1 MQLRNML
8 AAAIGVQI
16 ILFGMT
22 WNVWAGS
29 AGGAVS
35 CLVGKHGPG
44 AVKLRGT
51 VAVDVTSNVGSVGGE
66 QDVDFVVRLERS
78 GLTKFFRLHLMTPA
92 LTGLTH
98 EEIAC
103 RIFNPDDTS
112 DTDTISAVTAF
123 VQQILTDFGLTGK
136 TVLVITDKSV
146 SDSESLAGTVF
157 GPAPHQGSMADITVY
172 AQ

>member
-8 AAAIGVQI
+8 ATAIGVQL

-22 WNVWAGS
+22 GNVWAGS
-29 AGGAVS
+29 AGGSVS

-51 VAVDVTSNVGSVGGE
+51 IAVDVTSNVGLTAP

-78 GLTKFFRLHLMTPA
+78 GLTKFFRLHLLTP
-92 LTGLTH
+92 LNGLTH

-103 RIFNPDDTS
+103 RIFNPGDTN
-112 DTDTISAVTAF
+112 DADTITAVTAF
-123 VQQILTDFGLTGK
+123 VQQILTDFGLTDK

-146 SDSESLAGTVF
+146 ANSESLAGTVF
-157 GPAPHQGSMADITVY
+157 GSHQGSMADITVY